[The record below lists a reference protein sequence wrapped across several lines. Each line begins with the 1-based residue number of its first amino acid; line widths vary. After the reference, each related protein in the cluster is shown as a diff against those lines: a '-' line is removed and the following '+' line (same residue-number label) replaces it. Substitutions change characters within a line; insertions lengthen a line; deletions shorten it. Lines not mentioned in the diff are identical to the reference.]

1 MEHGMT
7 ITDETPAVDTAKP
20 QFWRVRLT
28 HHTHNKR
35 TVFRSVSEN
44 RARAWLIGHFPRG
57 SEAYLESPLG
67 LTYHYEHERA
77 GERGVD
83 VAQWAEFD
91 PETWVP
97 VEQQVPPG
105 QDAWADKEG

>member
-1 MEHGMT
+1 MSEND
-7 ITDETPAVDTAKP
+7 IPIEVQDRP

-28 HHTHNKR
+28 HPSLNRR
-35 TVFRSVSEN
+35 TVFRSVSEK
-44 RARAWLIGHFPRG
+44 RARAWLIGHYPRG

-67 LTYHYEHERA
+67 LTYHHEMERA
-77 GERGVD
+77 GEKGADVD
-83 VAQWAEFD
+83 VWADFD
-91 PETWVP
+91 PEEWVP